1 MAKAAEE
8 SIGFAGRSVGYLKGS
23 WEELQKVHTPTRQET
38 IAMTVRVFALVALFG
53 VFLGLTDF
61 FVGSVM
67 KALLT
72 S

>member
-8 SIGFAGRSVGYLKGS
+8 SVGAMGKGVGYWRESWDELK
-23 WEELQKVHTPTRQET
+23 KVHSPTRQET

>member
-38 IAMTVRVFALVALFG
+38 IAMTVRVFLLIFLFG
-53 VFLGLTDF
+53 LFLGMTDF
-61 FVGSVM
+61 FVGYLMKSV
-67 KALLT
+67 LT
-72 S
+72 